1 VEAQYIRFLS
11 LAVNRTAVRD
21 AGIRL
26 VMSYD
31 RVNLDRF
38 LLPLCDNLGI
48 SVENIDFEISGLSAR
63 SWQTYRD
70 MLPQISEA
78 VVKSGATAG
87 VLLDHN
93 GDSLI
98 LVDETGRVIGDDLL
112 TALSALVILK
122 TGGGPVVV
130 PVTATDVIEKMAE
143 QYSGKVVRTKTA
155 VQDFVDQ
162 LLIEEETHRKDEEV
176 ISQFLLHFDALGALL
191 NILAFTLRSGLTL
204 GQLANEIPAF
214 YINKKMVPVPWESK
228 GTVIRRIIEDPDR
241 SEMELLDGVKVF
253 HPNGWALVLP
263 DPEEPVCRIYSEGA
277 SMEIAESLADFYVD
291 KIGKIAG
298 IS

>member
-1 VEAQYIRFLS
+1 
-11 LAVNRTAVRD
+11 
-21 AGIRL
+21 
-26 VMSYD
+26 
-31 RVNLDRF
+31 
-38 LLPLCDNLGI
+38 
-48 SVENIDFEISGLSAR
+48 
-63 SWQTYRD
+63 
-70 MLPQISEA
+70 
-78 VVKSGATAG
+78 
-87 VLLDHN
+87 
-93 GDSLI
+93 
-98 LVDETGRVIGDDLL
+98 
-112 TALSALVILK
+112 
-122 TGGGPVVV
+122 VVV